1 MTFVQSGT
9 TPNIAFEHFRTNS
22 PYNPDSISTRNAL
35 GFSTYGNLYNKYRV
49 LNSHIEVTPISNQ
62 DKGILLVQKN
72 PIVIVNQFLSDA
84 LEKKYTTW
92 ALPSQL
98 RNGGKRSVTSYW
110 SMKENPE
117 LSVEDFTDINSAPA
131 EDVYFKVGYGSY
143 QNDAITCM
151 VNITYD
157 VEFSDRKMVT

>member
-1 MTFVQSGT
+1 MGFNPANGKVQFL
-9 TPNIAFEHFRTNS
+9 NFLTNS
-22 PYNPDSISTRNAL
+22 PFSPDGSGSKSAL

-49 LNSHIEVTPISNQ
+49 LSSHCEATPVNNQ
-62 DKGILLVQKN
+62 DKGILLITKQTTLLPEVT
-72 PIVIVNQFLSDA
+72 LEEA

-117 LSVEDFTDINSAPA
+117 LSVEDFTDISANA
-131 EDVYFKVGYGSY
+131 SEDVFFKVGYASY
-143 QNDAITCM
+143 QIDAMVCM